1 MMRDGGEDDF
11 PLISAILSAMKQEKK
26 LNLLET
32 MAIAIGT
39 MIGASIFS
47 IFGLGVQI
55 AGKWLPIAFLL
66 SGIYAFAVAYSYA
79 TLGGKIISN
88 EGPMAFIFRA
98 FGKNTFSGT
107 LSVLMWLSY
116 VVSIALF
123 AKGFAGY
130 FLPLFHIAPEGSAFV
145 ITEITLILFFTA
157 LNFFG
162 SKAVGKSEFWIVLG
176 KLAILAI
183 FIVGGVFSIKKSLLL
198 PESFN
203 GTGVLNASLIFFLSY
218 MGFGL
223 VTNASENVKN
233 PERTIP
239 RAIYWS
245 IVIVMIFYLLIS
257 LVTIGS
263 LPISEIIS
271 AQENALAVA
280 ALPFLGT
287 FGFLL
292 VSVGAL
298 LSTSSALNATIFG
311 GANVAYALAKDG
323 ELPKFFER
331 KVWFGSIEGLYI
343 TVAIGILLDLFFDLN
358 AAASVTAI
366 VYTVIYI
373 AVLFSHLKLAKQY
386 GGKKWLIRI
395 NTMLISF
402 VFFALLVYQW
412 NQHRLAFY
420 VSIALFLGAFLMEF
434 LYFRFT
440 RRQFTQEKAT
450 EEK

>member
-1 MMRDGGEDDF
+1 MWCFLCSQYDERWGEDDF

-26 LNLLET
+26 LNLFET

-55 AGKWLPIAFLL
+55 AGKWLPVAFLL

-130 FLPLFHIAPEGSAFV
+130 FLPLFRIAPEGSAFV

-203 GTGVLNASLIFFLSY
+203 GTGILNASLIFFLSY

-223 VTNASENVKN
+223 VTNASENVKD

-257 LVTIGS
+257 LVTIGG

-343 TVAIGILLDLFFDLN
+343 TVAIGILLDLFFDLT

-386 GGKKWLIRI
+386 GGEKWLIRI

-440 RRQFTQEKAT
+440 RR
-450 EEK
+450 